1 MNTFSPFFKS
11 SFIALM
17 SIIIISACQ
26 SPKEK
31 SLKAI
36 KELESNDSAF
46 SNELMMKLKS
56 NYTDFALAYP
66 DDEHT
71 PEFLFKAAQRAVVL
85 QQANEAV
92 DLLIQLINKYPSNE
106 FAEDATF
113 LLAFTYENNL
123 NDLANA
129 RVYYEKFLKEFPEGE
144 LAEEAKLSIQNL
156 GKTPEEFL
164 NGVQENG
171 QE

>member
-1 MNTFSPFFKS
+1 MNTLSQIIKS
-11 SFIALM
+11 TLVIFAGIL
-17 SIIIISACQ
+17 ILSACQ

-36 KELESNDSAF
+36 KNMEGNDSAF
-46 SNELMMKLKS
+46 SNELMMQLKTA
-56 NYTDFALAYP
+56 YTDFALAYP

-71 PEFLFKAAQRAVVL
+71 PEFLFKAAQRAIVL

-92 DLLIQLINKYPSNE
+92 DLLIQLINKYPANE

-123 NDLANA
+123 NDLTNA
-129 RVYYEKFLKEFPEGE
+129 RVYYEKFLKEYP
-144 LAEEAKLSIQNL
+144 
-156 GKTPEEFL
+156 
-164 NGVQENG
+164 
-171 QE
+171 